1 MKLTIPSTTVK
12 SRFLKTLPVGT
23 IYKDP
28 RNGHSY
34 IIEEKKINECLSK
47 TGVPYIGSDAPIEI
61 QVPDKYMKLDNP
73 KRANI
78 MALMKDKLNQLES
91 LNRELMCKLDVKSR
105 YQQIKELMGD
115 RKYFETERDIFCVGD
130 ECVVYQMRI
139 TDSKEEAHQLL
150 EKYMRCVWKDPQL
163 IARLMEKQEKIQNKL
178 LQMLS
183 KEIVK
188 ESIN

>member
-78 MALMKDKLNQLES
+78 IASSHDSGNSMDFKRR
-91 LNRELMCKLDVKSR
+91 NRSTTTSARQND
-105 YQQIKELMGD
+105 
-115 RKYFETERDIFCVGD
+115 F
-130 ECVVYQMRI
+130 
-139 TDSKEEAHQLL
+139 L
-150 EKYMRCVWKDPQL
+150 EK
-163 IARLMEKQEKIQNKL
+163 
-178 LQMLS
+178 
-183 KEIVK
+183 
-188 ESIN
+188 

>member
-1 MKLTIPSTTVK
+1 
-12 SRFLKTLPVGT
+12 
-23 IYKDP
+23 
-28 RNGHSY
+28 
-34 IIEEKKINECLSK
+34 
-47 TGVPYIGSDAPIEI
+47 
-61 QVPDKYMKLDNP
+61 
-73 KRANI
+73 

-105 YQQIKELMGD
+105 YQQIKELMGE

-150 EKYMRCVWKDPQL
+150 EKYTRCVWKDPKL
-163 IARLMEKQEKIQNKL
+163 IARLWRNRKRFKTNCYK
-178 LQMLS
+178 S

-188 ESIN
+188 ESLN

>member
-47 TGVPYIGSDAPIEI
+47 TGGTPVIHRQRCPIEI
-61 QVPDKYMKLDNP
+61 QVPDKYMKSDNP

-78 MALMKDKLNQLES
+78 MELIKDKLNQLES
-91 LNRELMCKLDVKSR
+91 LNREFMCKLDVKSR
-105 YQQIKELMGD
+105 YQQIKELMGE
-115 RKYFETERDIFCVGD
+115 RKYYETERDIFYVGD
-130 ECVVYQMRI
+130 ECFTYQMRI
-139 TDSKEEAHQLL
+139 TDSKEEGHQ
-150 EKYMRCVWKDPQL
+150 
-163 IARLMEKQEKIQNKL
+163 
-178 LQMLS
+178 
-183 KEIVK
+183 
-188 ESIN
+188 

>member
-1 MKLTIPSTTVK
+1 MYIYMKLTIPSTTVK
-12 SRFLKTLPVGT
+12 SRFLKTLPVGI

-28 RNGHSY
+28 RND

-61 QVPDKYMKLDNP
+61 QVPDKYMYMKLDNP

-105 YQQIKELMGD
+105 YQQIKELMGE

-130 ECVVYQMRI
+130 ECVVYQMRV

-163 IARLMEKQEKIQNKL
+163 IARLMGRDWCC
-178 LQMLS
+178 
-183 KEIVK
+183 
-188 ESIN
+188 INM

>member
-1 MKLTIPSTTVK
+1 M
-12 SRFLKTLPVGT
+12 
-23 IYKDP
+23 
-28 RNGHSY
+28 
-34 IIEEKKINECLSK
+34 
-47 TGVPYIGSDAPIEI
+47 PYIGSDAPIEI

-150 EKYMRCVWKDPQL
+150 EKYMWKDPQL
-163 IARLMEKQEKIQNKL
+163 IARLMEKQDKIQTKL
-178 LQMLS
+178 LQLLS

-188 ESIN
+188 ESLD

>member
-34 IIEEKKINECLSK
+34 IIEEKKIN
-47 TGVPYIGSDAPIEI
+47 SDAPIEI

-105 YQQIKELMGD
+105 YQQIKELMGE

-163 IARLMEKQEKIQNKL
+163 IARLMEKQEKIQTKL

-188 ESIN
+188 ESLD